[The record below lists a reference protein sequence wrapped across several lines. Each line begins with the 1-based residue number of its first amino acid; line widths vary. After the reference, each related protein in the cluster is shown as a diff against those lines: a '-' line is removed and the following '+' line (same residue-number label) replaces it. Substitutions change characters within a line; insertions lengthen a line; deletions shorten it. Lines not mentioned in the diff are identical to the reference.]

1 MKLHS
6 CYSLKYGI
14 LSPEELVSWAIEAS
28 YSSVFLADINST
40 GAVLSFVRFA
50 QEKGIK
56 AVVGVELRNDMQI
69 KATLIARNN
78 RGFHEINS
86 FLSRYLHQKKEFPDR
101 IPHLSN
107 CYISYPFPGPKHEL
121 NENEYIDI
129 QIDNINN
136 LNLKSKLFDLDKI
149 LVLQAM
155 TFRYKRDY
163 NAHRL
168 LRSIHYNTL
177 LSLLEQGQQTTAD
190 EVFMSRTELA
200 SAFKDYEEYL
210 ERTFALFESCSLS
223 FDFNEDAL
231 PQNPASFTGSTE
243 GDEMLLRKLCLEG
256 LSHRYT
262 ILTDEIVERI
272 EKEIEVIAQKNY
284 LSYFLITWDFT
295 SYARSRKFF
304 YVGRGSGANS
314 IVAYLL
320 RITNVDPLELDLY
333 FERFIN
339 LERKSPPD
347 FDIDFSWQD
356 RDDIIQY
363 IFERYPTATLLC
375 TYNTF
380 QYRATIRELGKVFGL
395 PKTELDKLSRKG
407 AQAKDRLSGLVLKYA
422 TYIHGLPSYLSV
434 HSGGIV
440 ISEKPITWFSATFL
454 PPKGFPT
461 TQFSML
467 EAEDVGLYKFD
478 VLSQRGLAK
487 IQDCILLAR
496 QNQPQNP
503 PHDINDIDFFKRD
516 KKIEK
521 LLLEAKAIGC
531 FYVESPAMRML
542 MTKLRVSTY
551 LELVAAS
558 SVIRPG
564 VSQSGMM
571 RTYIK
576 RHRQPELRK
585 QAHPLLLKIMP
596 ETYGVMVYQED
607 VIKVAHYFAGL
618 SLSEADILRRGM
630 SGKFRSRAEFTVVRE
645 QFFFNCAQRNHDK
658 ELAKAI
664 WNQIESFAGYAFAKG
679 HSASYAVE
687 SYQSLYLKAYYPLE
701 YMTAGINNFG
711 GYYRTEFYVHEARK
725 LGALIEA
732 PCINRGAYQ
741 SVIQN
746 KTLILG
752 FNLISGIEHKAILRM
767 MESRK
772 NHGPFKTFD
781 ELVHRLPIPFEQLVL
796 LIRVNAL
803 RQINPDRK
811 LLLWKAHFF
820 YRKSSP
826 QIQALLPL
834 AEEREL
840 KEHQIPELEEHQLEL
855 DFEFFELLGFPL
867 CNPFRLLYS
876 EPSEHHSAA
885 DIPKR
890 KNQGIFTYGYLV
902 SLKNSKASTGQ
913 AMAFATFIDIDGEII
928 DTVHFTASLM
938 RYPFSGNGIYCLKGR
953 VVEEF
958 DFYCI
963 EVSFMK
969 KQVFMEDPRF
979 TDGDS

>member
-14 LSPEELVSWAIEAS
+14 LSPEQLVEWGAEAS
-28 YSSVFLADINST
+28 YSSLFLADINST
-40 GAVLSFVRFA
+40 GAVLSFVQEA
-50 QEKGIK
+50 QKKGIK
-56 AVVGVELRNDMQI
+56 PVVGVELRNDMQV

-78 RGFHEINS
+78 RGLHEINS
-86 FLSRYLHQKKEFPDR
+86 FLSRYLHQKKDFPDR
-101 IPHLSN
+101 IPHFSN
-107 CYISYPFPGPKHEL
+107 CYVSYPFPGPDNVL

-129 QIDNINN
+129 EYFNINN
-136 LNLKSKLFDLDKI
+136 LKLRSNKNRNKI
-149 LVLQAM
+149 IVLQGM
-155 TFRYKRDY
+155 TFRNKSDH
-163 NAHRL
+163 NTHRL

-177 LSLLEQGQQTTAD
+177 LSLLEPSQQTQ
-190 EVFMSRTELA
+190 ELELLR
-200 SAFKDYEEYL
+200 SKGEL
-210 ERTFALFESCSLS
+210 ENEFNEFTDCLNRTFSLFDSCFVA
-223 FDFNEDAL
+223 FDFNENVI
-231 PQNPASFTGSTE
+231 PQNPATFTGSIS

-256 LSHRYT
+256 LPHRYST
-262 ILTDEIVERI
+262 LNDEIVERI
-272 EKEIEVIAQKNY
+272 EKEIEVIAQKQY

-295 SYARSRKFF
+295 SYARAKGYF

-320 RITNVDPLELDLY
+320 RITNVDPLQLDLY

-339 LERKSPPD
+339 LERSTPPD

-356 RDDIIQY
+356 RDEIIHY

-395 PKTELDKLSRKG
+395 PKTELDKLSKKN
-407 AQAKDRLSGLVLKYA
+407 AEPKDELSRLVLRYA
-422 TYIHGLPSYLSV
+422 SRIQGLPSYLSV

-467 EAEDVGLYKFD
+467 EAEDVGLFKFD

-487 IQDCILLAR
+487 IQDCIRLVN

-503 PHDINDIDFFKRD
+503 PHDINDIDFFKQD

-542 MTKLRVSTY
+542 MTKLKVKTY

-571 RTYIK
+571 RTYIH
-576 RHRQPELRK
+576 RHRHPEKRAK
-585 QAHPLLLKIMP
+585 AHPLLLKIMP
-596 ETYGVMVYQED
+596 DTYGVMVYQED
-607 VIKVAHYFAGL
+607 VIKVAHYFADL

-630 SGKFRSRAEFTVVRE
+630 SGKYRSRSEFLLVKQKFFSNCKKRGHDTSLAEEV
-645 QFFFNCAQRNHDK
+645 
-658 ELAKAI
+658 

-711 GYYRTEFYVHEARK
+711 GYYRTEFYIQEARK
-725 LGALIEA
+725 MGAIVEA
-732 PCINRGAYQ
+732 PCINNGCYE
-741 SVIQN
+741 SVIN
-746 KTLILG
+746 GEKLILG
-752 FNLISGIEHKAILRM
+752 FNLVRGIEYKTITDLLKI
-767 MESRK
+767 RK
-772 NHGPFKTFD
+772 THGHFKTFND
-781 ELVHRLPIPFEQLVL
+781 FIENTMVPFEQLIL

-803 RQINPDRK
+803 RAIDSDRK
-811 LLLWKAHFF
+811 NLLWRAHFF
-820 YRKSSP
+820 YRQKTSTS
-826 QIQALLPL
+826 QQMLPL
-834 AEEREL
+834 DQIRSKEL
-840 KEHQIPELEEHQLEL
+840 QLPALQEQSLEQ
-855 DFEFFELLGFPL
+855 DFDFFELMGFPL
-867 CNPFRLLYS
+867 CSPFQLLQ
-876 EPSEHHSAA
+876 EDVPRHHTAA
-885 DIPKR
+885 DVPELINK
-890 KNQGIFTYGYLV
+890 IICTYGYLV
-902 SLKNSKASTGQ
+902 SLKNSKSASGQ
-913 AMAFATFIDIDGEII
+913 AIAFGMFYDINGEII
-928 DTVHFTASLM
+928 DTVHFTSALK
-938 RYPFSGNGIYCLKGR
+938 RYPFSGSGVYCLKGR

-958 DFYCI
+958 DFYCL
-963 EVSFMK
+963 EVFFMK
-969 KQVFMEDPRF
+969 KQAYVADPRF
-979 TDGDS
+979 SD

>member
-14 LSPEELVSWAIEAS
+14 LSPEELVEWGVKAS
-28 YSSVFLADINST
+28 YSAIFLADINST
-40 GAVLSFVRFA
+40 GAVLSFVQEA
-50 QEKGIK
+50 QKRGIK
-56 AVVGVELRNDMQI
+56 PVVGVELRNDMEI

-78 RGFHEINS
+78 RGLHEINS
-86 FLSRYLHQKKEFPDR
+86 FISRYLHEGKDFPDQ

-107 CYISYPFPGPKHEL
+107 CYVSYPFPGPNAKL

-129 QIDNINN
+129 QYFNLTN
-136 LNLKSKLFDLDKI
+136 LNLQKRIDVSKI
-149 LVLQAM
+149 IVLQGM
-155 TFRYKRDY
+155 TFRNKLDH
-163 NAHRL
+163 NTHRL

-177 LSLLEQGQQTTAD
+177 LSLLESSQHTQEQELLISKNQLETQFNGFAD
-190 EVFMSRTELA
+190 CLN
-200 SAFKDYEEYL
+200 
-210 ERTFALFESCSLS
+210 RTFSLFDSCHVT
-223 FDFNEDAL
+223 FDFNENAI
-231 PQNPASFTGSTE
+231 PQNPATFTGSVS
-243 GDEMLLRKLCLEG
+243 GDEMLLRKLCLDG
-256 LSHRYT
+256 LSHRYSH
-262 ILTDEIVERI
+262 LDDEIVERI
-272 EKEIEVIAQKNY
+272 EKEIEVITQKQY
-284 LSYFLITWDFT
+284 LSYFLITWDFI
-295 SYARSRKFF
+295 SYARAKGYF

-320 RITNVDPLELDLY
+320 RITNVDPLQLDLY

-339 LERKSPPD
+339 LERSTPPD
-347 FDIDFSWQD
+347 FDIDFSWRD
-356 RDDIIQY
+356 RDEIIHY

-395 PKTELDKLSRKG
+395 PKSELDLLSKKNAQPKDELSR
-407 AQAKDRLSGLVLKYA
+407 LVLRYA
-422 TYIHGLPSYLSV
+422 SRIQGLPSYLSV

-467 EAEDVGLYKFD
+467 EAEDVGLFKFD
-478 VLSQRGLAK
+478 VLSQRGLSK
-487 IQDCILLAR
+487 IHECISLVNK
-496 QNQPQNP
+496 NQPNNP
-503 PHDINDIDFFKRD
+503 PHDINDIDFFKQD

-542 MTKLRVSTY
+542 MTKLRVKEY

-576 RHRQPELRK
+576 RHRNIDDRK
-585 QAHPLLLKIMP
+585 KAHPLLLKIMP
-596 ETYGVMVYQED
+596 DTYGVMVYQED

-630 SGKFRSRAEFTVVRE
+630 SGKYRSRSEFLAVKE
-645 QFFFNCAQRNHDK
+645 KFFSNCKKRKHDK
-658 ELAKAI
+658 VLAEQV

-711 GYYRTEFYVHEARK
+711 GYYRTEFYVQEARK
-725 LGALIEA
+725 MGAIIKA
-732 PCINRGAYQ
+732 PCVQRGSYQ
-741 SVIQN
+741 SIIVG
-746 KTLILG
+746 KELILG
-752 FNLISGIEHKAILRM
+752 FNLVRGIESKVIKALISAR
-767 MESRK
+767 ER
-772 NHGPFKTFD
+772 HGDFETFD
-781 ELVHRLPIPFEQLVL
+781 DFIENTNIPFEQLIL

-803 RQINPDRK
+803 RTIDCNRK
-811 LLLWKAHFF
+811 HLLWKAHFLH
-820 YRKSSP
+820 RKMNP
-826 QIQALLPL
+826 NNQNLLPL
-834 AEEREL
+834 D
-840 KEHQIPELEEHQLEL
+840 QIQRKDIQLPSLQEQSLEQ
-855 DFEFFELLGFPL
+855 DFEFFELIGFPL
-867 CNPFRLLYS
+867 CSPFQLLQ
-876 EPSEHHSAA
+876 EDIPKHHTAA
-885 DIPKR
+885 DIPRRINKT
-890 KNQGIFTYGYLV
+890 IHTYGYLV
-902 SLKNSKASTGQ
+902 SLKNSKSASGQ
-913 AMAFATFIDIDGEII
+913 AIAFGMFYDMYGEII
-928 DTVHFTASLM
+928 DTVHFTASLN
-938 RYPFSGNGIYCLKGR
+938 RYPFSGDGIYCLKGR

-963 EVSFMK
+963 EVFFMK
-969 KQVFMEDPRF
+969 KQRYIEDPRY
-979 TDGDS
+979 SNC